1 MKIKILIIGLMLLCL
16 KSFGQ
21 VKELEKFRKEI
32 ITFVDY
38 DNGKTGSLP
47 KSGATS
53 EQLTKNYEEAFLDFI
68 KNKDSK
74 NLDNL
79 KKNSINNKSDYIIG
93 GINYS
98 FYSFKRDP
106 FNKSLENN
114 ADYRIT
120 FYGLY
125 DYQLSNFVSFFIQP
139 FLIDSS
145 EYIIYYRKLNGKGTY
160 YIKDEKSNKIVFQ
173 SEGLTS
179 DAPIKKFKKID
190 KNHILIVE
198 DLGYNGERALVI
210 NTALKEWK
218 AISGFYGKSFFDDDA
233 DYSKTTEAQQRVYLK
248 MAATK
253 TINTLYGKSFLNRYE
268 IDFDEKTKTISYK
281 KYKPKEGESTAVMA
295 KWENNQFKID
305 DYYFG
310 QHLQDK
316 DLPMPR

>member
-1 MKIKILIIGLMLLCL
+1 MKKTLIIGLMLLCL

-47 KSGATS
+47 KSAATTK
-53 EQLTKNYEEAFLDFI
+53 QLAKNYEEAFLDFI

-79 KKNSINNKSDYIIG
+79 KKNSINNKSNYIIG

-98 FYSFKRDP
+98 FDSFRRDP

-114 ADYRIT
+114 ADYGIT

-139 FLIDSS
+139 FLIGTS
-145 EYIIYYRKLNGKGTY
+145 EYIIYYCKLNGKGTY

-179 DAPIKKFKKID
+179 DAPIKKFMKID
-190 KNHILIVE
+190 KSHILIVE

-210 NTALKEWK
+210 NTAL
-218 AISGFYGKSFFDDDA
+218 
-233 DYSKTTEAQQRVYLK
+233 
-248 MAATK
+248 
-253 TINTLYGKSFLNRYE
+253 
-268 IDFDEKTKTISYK
+268 
-281 KYKPKEGESTAVMA
+281 
-295 KWENNQFKID
+295 
-305 DYYFG
+305 
-310 QHLQDK
+310 
-316 DLPMPR
+316 